1 MVEKKV
7 TVLDASIYRCIGP
20 PLIFERDEEAGA
32 EGSRALTV
40 PPVSF
45 PGGCDRL
52 TKSHCYVDFKFSRRH
67 VPSVERHAP
76 FFVLRRDVNAG
87 PLCPSLT
94 DQSIAVVVDV

>member
-7 TVLDASIYRCIGP
+7 TVSDASIHRCIGP
-20 PLIFERDEEAGA
+20 PLIFERDEEAGV

-52 TKSHCYVDFKFSRRH
+52 TKSHCYVDFKFSSADTS
-67 VPSVERHAP
+67 PQWSATLL
-76 FFVLRRDVNAG
+76 FSCCDV
-87 PLCPSLT
+87 T
-94 DQSIAVVVDV
+94 